1 MTLLNGTLNI
11 PIEKRPKLY
20 KQMIE
25 NPYNLTELNLNEL
38 FIYLQ
43 PEKKIGYM
51 KFIYYSDFLNIF
63 NTLILFYFVGY
74 NISRLKYVK
83 IFLFISLELIFLF
96 SSACYYFL
104 IKNRQNQKN
113 NITLILLLLSLFIS
127 IFFSLINKNN
137 FENYYYYLIAI
148 KRYIK
153 LNYII
158 WSILFLFSNNY
169 YSEPMNSIFNKIFYF
184 CLGFTMSLL
193 TFKIEKKIRIF
204 LICINFFE
212 FIPEIKKILIDNNSY
227 KQNLIVY
234 LIFLIW
240 IFCNFYFMNVLYY
253 YIKLIILNI
262 IFIIVYPLTFNYF
275 YNKEKIL
282 LKGLWDLP
290 GVTSYY

>member
-20 KQMIE
+20 KQMLE
-25 NPYNLTELNLNEL
+25 NPYNLTELNLNDL

-43 PEKKIGYM
+43 IEKKSGNM

-63 NTLILFYFVGY
+63 NILILYYFVGY
-74 NISRLKYVK
+74 NISKQKYVK

-104 IKNRQNQKN
+104 IKNRQNSKN
-113 NITLILLLLSLFIS
+113 NVTLILLLFALFIS
-127 IFFSLINKNN
+127 IFFSQVNKNN
-137 FENYYYYLIAI
+137 IENYYYYLLSI
-148 KRYIK
+148 KKYIK

-158 WSILFLFSNNY
+158 WSIFFLFSNYY
-169 YSEPMNSIFNKIFYF
+169 YSESMNSILNKIFYL
-184 CLGFTMSLL
+184 CLGFIMSLL

-204 LICINFFE
+204 LICIDFFE

-234 LIFLIW
+234 FIFLIW
-240 IFCNFYFMNVLYY
+240 IFFNCFFMNILYY
-253 YIKLIILNI
+253 FIILIILNI
-262 IFIIVYPLTFNYF
+262 LFIIIYPLTFNYF